1 MIVRENSVL
10 SPMKTV
16 WIVVKHCSDDK
27 TLMDYSEIVGVYATE
42 KRARAVQEELI
53 NQNAA
58 DVIHL
63 GCDPIDVTLEEWEI
77 E

>member
-1 MIVRENSVL
+1 M
-10 SPMKTV
+10 TV
-16 WIVVKHCSDDK
+16 WVVIKKYSDQK
-27 TLMDYSEIVGVYATE
+27 TLMDFTDIVGVYATE